1 MLGIPLYTQMQRKI
15 RSSEFSQRTKIT
27 DAVDYAK
34 KSKIRWAGHVMQY
47 AMAIN
52 LITLARDRDEW
63 RRYRRPLEEV
73 DDQGKGTTGD
83 TGDSR
88 SIRKAFTTVYDD
100 CLFYFD

>member
-1 MLGIPLYTQMQRKI
+1 C
-15 RSSEFSQRTKIT
+15 SEFPYTRKCREKSGVPSSVNERRSRMPLITPRNQRSGGPDTLCN
-27 DAVDYAK
+27 
-34 KSKIRWAGHVMQY
+34 
-47 AMAIN
+47 MAIN

-83 TGDSR
+83 TGDSP